1 MQELPERDRLILSY
15 QGVDKVPVK
24 DFAIMIGRSYD
35 TVRRRFK
42 DSIYKGDEGG
52 YYIQR
57 QLPDIEALKD
67 QLLKEVI
74 KS

>member
-24 DFAIMIGRSYD
+24 DFAIMIGRSYNI
-35 TVRRRFK
+35 VRRRFK
-42 DSIYKGDEGG
+42 DCIHESDDGG